1 MTRPYGCERASKR
14 ALKHKT
20 DIVPPFPLHPIT
32 RVTTPFRHP
41 QVSRPW
47 RECRSAHGSES
58 CPRPEQKW
66 CQGFPLKKND
76 PKAWNWV
83 KKWKDSEWLSFPWY
97 DIWLVVTTYPSEKS
111 WSEKQLGLW
120 HSQYMENH
128 KTCSKPPT
136 RLLCLDESWRQQPG
150 LPTSAQELRSRTL
163 RSPWVFPCRFN
174 GKSWVNDGS
183 K

>member
-1 MTRPYGCERASKR
+1 MDVKEPPKEHLNTKQILC
-14 ALKHKT
+14 
-20 DIVPPFPLHPIT
+20 PPFPLHPIT

-66 CQGFPLKKND
+66 CQGFPLKKKTIRRREIEWRNGRTQND
-76 PKAWNWV
+76 SHFHDMISGW
-83 KKWKDSEWLSFPWY
+83 WLQPTPLKNHGVRNSWGY
-97 DIWLVVTTYPSEKS
+97 DIPNIWKIIKHVPNHQPDYCAWMNPGDSNPAFQPVLKS
-111 WSEKQLGLW
+111 WD
-120 HSQYMENH
+120 
-128 KTCSKPPT
+128 P
-136 RLLCLDESWRQQPG
+136 
-150 LPTSAQELRSRTL
+150 RTL